1 MTVLYPG
8 TFDPIT
14 LGHLDIVRRASAI
27 FPDLMVAVAAR
38 SPKNL
43 IFTVDERLDLVG
55 RSLRETGLDG
65 VRVTSFDSLLID
77 CMKECGAQ
85 IFVRGLRANTDF
97 EYEFQMHLANRKLA
111 PGMTGIYL
119 MPSESSIYLSSTLV
133 KEIASYGGSLSAFVT
148 PSVEEALRRM
158 FGGDRTGDRQ
168 N

>member
-1 MTVLYPG
+1 
-8 TFDPIT
+8 
-14 LGHLDIVRRASAI
+14 
-27 FPDLMVAVAAR
+27 
-38 SPKNL
+38 
-43 IFTVDERLDLVG
+43 
-55 RSLRETGLDG
+55 
-65 VRVTSFDSLLID
+65 
-77 CMKECGAQ
+77 MKECGAQ